1 MILEQESLLV
11 DVWAFFEPVFLKV
24 EIRFSIWQRW
34 ERKNFLSVSTFFSKK
49 SWNENSFKTLQFE
62 EQVSTSSFN
71 IRRVSFIRFLLWVKK
86 PSMREFFEFEFVKMF
101 AFWWKKEQV
110 RENQKRGSFSVFSAP
125 ILKFGFRT
133 LQIL

>member
-62 EQVSTSSFN
+62 EQVSSFN
-71 IRRVSFIRFLLWVKK
+71 IRRISFIRFLLWLKK
-86 PSMREFFEFEFVKMF
+86 PSMREFFWVWVCQNVCILMKKRTSL
-101 AFWWKKEQV
+101 WKSKKFLV
-110 RENQKRGSFSVFSAP
+110 WENCGGFSVFSAP
-125 ILKFGFRT
+125 ILKFG
-133 LQIL
+133 